1 MDTSQECHPLNRSLY
16 ACEVEEAR
24 RVFGDQM
31 HFERVHVHECA
42 KWPNTINSL
51 GVRIKKMDPSQI
63 QPNAI
68 TLGNNCFFP
77 VNLQADQVP
86 PDDPRQR
93 DICWLMHELT
103 HVWQFQHMGWIYL
116 IKALSAQIR
125 LKSKAYD
132 YGGENGLQ
140 EALQKGWRLDQFNM
154 EQQGDI
160 ARDYYWRISHKFD
173 AAAWIPYIQQFQ
185 RAA

>member
-1 MDTSQECHPLNRSLY
+1 MNAAQECHPLQRSLY
-16 ACEVEEAR
+16 AWEIEETR
-24 RVFGDQM
+24 RVFGDQL
-31 HFERVHVHECA
+31 HFERVRVHECA

-51 GVRIKKMDPSQI
+51 GMRIKKMDPSKI

-68 TLGNNCFFP
+68 TLGNHCFFP
-77 VNLQADQVP
+77 VNLQASLVP
-86 PDDPRQR
+86 PDDPGNR

-116 IKALSAQIR
+116 IKALSVQIR

-132 YGGENGLQ
+132 YGGENGLIGSF
-140 EALQKGWRLDQFNM
+140 QKGLSLSHFNM

-160 ARDYYWRISHKFD
+160 ARDYYWRLGHKFD
-173 AAAWIPYIQQFQ
+173 VSAWTPYVQQFQ

>member
-1 MDTSQECHPLNRSLY
+1 MDTGQDCHPLKRSLY
-16 ACEVEEAR
+16 AWEIEEAR
-24 RVFGDQM
+24 RVFGDQL
-31 HFERVHVHECA
+31 HFGRISIHECA

-51 GVRIKKMDPSQI
+51 GMRIKKMDPTKI
-63 QPNAI
+63 KPNAI

-77 VNLQADQVP
+77 VNLRPKLVP
-86 PDDPRQR
+86 PDDPGNR

-116 IKALSAQIR
+116 LKALSAQMR

-132 YGGENGLQ
+132 YDGEDGLR
-140 EALQKGWRLDQFNM
+140 EAIQKGWRLDHFNM

-160 ARDYYWRISHKFD
+160 ARDYYRRLVHKND
-173 AAAWIPYIQQFQ
+173 VTAWIPYVQQFQ

>member
-1 MDTSQECHPLNRSLY
+1 MDTSQECRTLNRSLH
-16 ACEVEEAR
+16 AWEIQEAR

-31 HFERVHVHECA
+31 HFDRVRVHECA

-51 GVRIKKMDPSQI
+51 GLRIKKMDPSKI

-77 VNLQADQVP
+77 VNLQANPVP
-86 PDDPRQR
+86 PDDPRHR

-103 HVWQFQHMGWIYL
+103 HAWQYQHMGWIYL
-116 IKALSAQIR
+116 VRALSAQIR

-132 YGGENGLQ
+132 YGGENGLHD
-140 EALQKGWRLDQFNM
+140 ASRNGWRLDHFNM

-160 ARDYYWRISHKFD
+160 ARDYYWRICHNYD
-173 AAAWIPYIQQFQ
+173 ASAWVPYVQQFQ